1 MLSDI
6 APYVGGTAAC
16 LASLSYLPQVQKAW
30 PRGSTE
36 DLSLGMLAAL
46 TTGLLLWIAYGLL
59 RGDWII
65 VAANAVGAALTGTV
79 LGCKIRDVVGQ

>member
-1 MLSDI
+1 MLGDI
-6 APYVGGTAAC
+6 APYLDGTAAR

-65 VAANAVGAALTGTV
+65 VAANAVGAALMGTV